1 MKNSKKLLTALFAT
15 GSILTLASCGG
26 STKNSTTPL
35 GSLDMNKVVA
45 TANPSADV
53 SLEIKNNVY
62 YSRLRSAANDV
73 VTRKIKQALYIKEY
87 NALKALWN
95 STSLNNLSED
105 VKNIIT
111 PNITNEDGTTS
122 KLFELTG
129 SDLDDTKTN
138 YEYIYNEFNKTINN
152 ALANQVFSTASYKTI
167 KGYTQEELDKKLNTF
182 IVAQARVGV
191 TFTKADLAYTGNEDE
206 DTITFNTAHQE
217 NTPFSSLIEV
227 QLIQQA
233 ENLSSRNA
241 LAKIVNKEY
250 IKEYNADE
258 DDDEIK
264 NSTYNI
270 FTDEKYEGNYNATY
284 KTYGTYHAI
293 VIQFNS
299 RKEAQDTIA
308 KCEEKIPCS
317 IDTADEKVTEYLKLY
332 NAYYNYG
339 DVKTDKDDEDFTFT
353 VSKDKNELS
362 DLSSAASTIITDV
375 LEDNDCL
382 TEPRNQS
389 GKYVM
394 ALRYETIYDYHKDS
408 DETEQLAYDD
418 LKDTLNEADYNA
430 LITRIK
436 YYLLTNTCANYVATN
451 LKSIIYNRENDDTV
465 DNDIYIYDPV
475 FENLFASVN
484 TDYEF
489 CDAKYFEKDYILKI
503 DDFKYSVDDFYKD
516 ASKTYAAS
524 ILTNLFELEYAYL
537 YYDEYVES
545 FLIDEDAHSDNED
558 ALNSAI
564 STFNDNNN
572 AAYPKDMGL
581 ENYLTVAYGYSTKE
595 DILKY
600 YYDGKAALTTYKSKI
615 VFSEWA
621 DDVDGSYVLKDS
633 VKNSGALA
641 NILKDGNAKYS
652 DIMSINLDHLLINID
667 VDGNGTPDD
676 PDEFTKDMDPAK
688 KAEFEESVV
697 TLAKYIYDE
706 ASSDAFKNAS
716 STTKLYKDTLF
727 NILTFIKKNFEE
739 GNKLYSDPTK
749 TWDDVKEEL
758 GYNFLLT
765 VEQLAS
771 SGNITQSSVS
781 NFVKPFADYVKG
793 MYKTAVD
800 ASLTTSYTNGRFY
813 VYNTD
818 TEAGN
823 LVTNRD
829 QISTDTLCKTV
840 FGYHLIVL
848 NSYSTPSK
856 TDYTA
861 DDDSTQSQAAIELL
875 LFKNTDD
882 STKNIYVT
890 MNSYNE
896 EETQASFN
904 QLFIYFVQKAN
915 GDSSSLSSTIS
926 SLMSTLFDDLIT
938 TYKSD
943 NFQNVLLLDYL
954 DIQVTDTN
962 IADTID
968 AERNYYACA
977 VCDYDEESDYYIW
990 VFDTD
995 TEQQYSWTRPNQ
1007 K

>member
-1 MKNSKKLLTALFAT
+1 MKKSKKLLTAIFAT
-15 GSILTLASCGG
+15 GSVLTLASCGG
-26 STKNSTTPL
+26 SAKNSTAPL
-35 GSLDMNKVVA
+35 GSLDMTKVVA
-45 TANPSADV
+45 TANPSTDV
-53 SLEIKNNVY
+53 SLSIKNDVY
-62 YSRLRSAANDV
+62 YARLRSAANDI
-73 VTRKIKQALYIKEY
+73 VTRRIKQGLYINEY

-95 STSLNNLSED
+95 STSLNSLSDD
-105 VKNIIT
+105 VKNLIT
-111 PNITNEDGTTS
+111 PTITNEDDTTS

-129 SDLDDTKTN
+129 NDLDSTKTN
-138 YEYIYNEFNKTINN
+138 YEYIYDEFNKTINN
-152 ALANQVFSTASYKTI
+152 ALASQVFGTTSYKTI
-167 KGYTQEELDKKLNTF
+167 NGYTQEELDKKLKTF
-182 IVAQARVGV
+182 IVAQARVGA
-191 TFTKADLAYTGNEDE
+191 TFTTADLAYTGNEDE
-206 DTITFNTAHQE
+206 DTVTFNNAHQE
-217 NTPFSSLIEV
+217 NTPFATIIEA

-233 ENLSSRNA
+233 EILSSRNA

-250 IKEYNADE
+250 IKEYNAEE

-264 NSTYNI
+264 NSSYNLFI
-270 FTDEKYEGNYNATY
+270 DDKYEANYNGTY

-299 RKEAQDTIA
+299 RKEAEDTIA
-308 KCEEKIPCS
+308 KCAFN
-317 IDTADEKVTEYLKLY
+317 IDENATLDEKVTEYLKLY

-339 DVKTDKDDEDFTFT
+339 DVKTDKYDEDFTFT
-353 VSKDKNELS
+353 VSKNKNELN
-362 DLSSAASTIITDV
+362 DLSSAASTIITEV
-375 LEDNDCL
+375 LEDEDCL

-394 ALRYETIYDYHKDS
+394 ALRYETIYDYHKAS
-408 DETEQLAYDD
+408 DETEQLDYDD
-418 LKDTLNEADYNA
+418 LKDTLTEAEYNK
-430 LITRIK
+430 LITKIK
-436 YYLLTNTCANYVATN
+436 YYLLTSSSATYSSTN
-451 LKSIIYNRENDDTV
+451 LKTIIYNRENDDKV
-465 DNDIYIYDPV
+465 ENDIYIYDPV
-475 FENLFASVN
+475 FENLFATSN

-489 CDAKYFEKDYILKI
+489 YDAKYFDKNNILKI
-503 DDFKYSVDDFYKD
+503 DDFTYSVDDFYKE
-516 ASKTYAAS
+516 ASKAYSAS

-545 FLIDEDAHSDNED
+545 FFIDDEAHSDNED

-572 AAYPKDMGL
+572 SAYPKDMGL
-581 ENYLTVAYGYSTKE
+581 ENYLTVAYGYATKE

-600 YYDGKAALTTYKSKI
+600 YYDAKAALTTYKEMV

-621 DDVDGSYVLKDS
+621 DEVDGSYVLKDS

-652 DIMSINLDHLLINID
+652 DIMSINLDHILINID
-667 VDGNGTPDD
+667 VDGDGSPDD
-676 PDEFTKDMDPAK
+676 PDEFTKDMDQAK
-688 KAEFEESVV
+688 KAEFEEAVV

-739 GNKLYSDPTK
+739 GNKLYSDSTK
-749 TWDDVKEEL
+749 TWDDIKEEL

-781 NFVKPFADYVKG
+781 NFVVPFADYVKG
-793 MYKTAVD
+793 MYKTAVE
-800 ASLTTSYTNGRFY
+800 ANLTTSYTNGRFY

-926 SLMSTLFDDLIT
+926 SLMSSLFDDLIT

-943 NFQNVLLLDYL
+943 NFQNVFLLDYL
-954 DIQVTDTN
+954 DIQVTD
-962 IADTID
+962 ALEVDAID
-968 AERNYYACA
+968 AERNYYANV

-995 TEQQYSWTRPNQ
+995 TEQQYTWTRPDQ